1 MTALIINFPTLAT
14 NCSINVII
22 QDDDDLKFFF
32 YFHFFVVVIVLQ
44 PEIELKT

>member
-22 QDDDDLKFFF
+22 QDDDDLNFFF
-32 YFHFFVVVIVLQ
+32 YFLVVIVLQ